1 MTSDKAQ
8 KGWRRVVFVFLRNC
22 HLESSAEVSGVL
34 EQSCSTMVFVMVMVR
49 IIVLVLACC
58 HGKYHGT
65 RTGLESIFKRCHSI
79 CYCIAKDGT
88 L

>member
-1 MTSDKAQ
+1 MIGLN
-8 KGWRRVVFVFLRNC
+8 KGGRRVVLLRSG

-34 EQSCSTMVFVMVMVR
+34 EQSFSTMVLVMVR
-49 IIVLVLACC
+49 IMVLVLACC
-58 HGKYHGT
+58 YGKYHGT
-65 RTGLESIFKRCHSI
+65 RTGLECIFKRCHSI

>member
-1 MTSDKAQ
+1 MAL
-8 KGWRRVVFVFLRNC
+8 LRSG

-34 EQSCSTMVFVMVMVR
+34 EQSCCTMVFVMVR

-65 RTGLESIFKRCHSI
+65 RTGLECICKRCHSI

>member
-1 MTSDKAQ
+1 MTSDRAQ

-34 EQSCSTMVFVMVMVR
+34 EQSSGTMVMTMVR

-65 RTGLESIFKRCHSI
+65 RTGLNVPSRGVIQSAI
-79 CYCIAKDGT
+79 V
-88 L
+88 